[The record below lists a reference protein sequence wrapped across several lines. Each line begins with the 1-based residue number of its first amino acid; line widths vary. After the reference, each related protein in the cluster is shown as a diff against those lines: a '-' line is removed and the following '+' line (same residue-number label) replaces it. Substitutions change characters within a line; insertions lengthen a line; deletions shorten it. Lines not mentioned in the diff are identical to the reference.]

1 MFLLQRKQS
10 TDGFDV
16 PGILLLGATSTKV
29 IVRDAEIPGRLRCI
43 FFKLLRLILRRSFRF
58 RFVLPQ
64 SVLKLL
70 FVDDLMFPRIAIVR
84 VDAHIGIPDVADG
97 AFDGL
102 RRQVYHNMVV
112 DIIVRENLLHSDGS
126 VELLLFIQLTNARQ
140 IFLPEGGVAIVEHL
154 CVLQGNRVQDGIDV
168 LYDKLSAIKLDPRT
182 QRQIIFFPQKLR
194 LMVVR
199 VIFVHARQ
207 IDAVALGPQFLSF
220 GCPPFRC
227 KAGDIDLSEG
237 VFLRDEPVIQEP
249 GDGMGILT
257 VKQVEAAQLKADQC
271 VPVQCFQRRI
281 FGSSGIV
288 QHGKLPLGLL
298 HGGTQRLFVFSKIA
312 VGLDHQI
319 NVLLDLIPAEKRFPV
334 VGVVLKL

>member
-1 MFLLQRKQS
+1 
-10 TDGFDV
+10 
-16 PGILLLGATSTKV
+16 
-29 IVRDAEIPGRLRCI
+29 
-43 FFKLLRLILRRSFRF
+43 
-58 RFVLPQ
+58 
-64 SVLKLL
+64 
-70 FVDDLMFPRIAIVR
+70 
-84 VDAHIGIPDVADG
+84 
-97 AFDGL
+97 
-102 RRQVYHNMVV
+102 
-112 DIIVRENLLHSDGS
+112 
-126 VELLLFIQLTNARQ
+126 
-140 IFLPEGGVAIVEHL
+140 
-154 CVLQGNRVQDGIDV
+154 
-168 LYDKLSAIKLDPRT
+168 
-182 QRQIIFFPQKLR
+182 
-194 LMVVR
+194 MVVR